1 MNLNTKN
8 LLKQLL
14 TRLSLVL
21 AAVGF
26 CWNAAAEN
34 LVTMTELSIKL
45 NETKRVAVKL
55 ENSDAISALQLD
67 VTLPEGIALVENS
80 ITRNEERLIRGV
92 HSVTMTAVPGKQ
104 RTYRIMIAP
113 MDMSNIVGNEGAV
126 VYFDV
131 TNTGLTDGSFI
142 GISELYASRFEVDS
156 EGKVQNFLVEDLN
169 SENPRIVPHVG
180 RLYMGEDAL
189 AIKTDGS
196 AKKVDVGLVNYLAVR
211 GMQGDITLPDGLSF
225 VVENGRAKFDYSDRL
240 QSNATITGNIVGQ
253 TMHFA
258 VSDLSAETIKGDSGV
273 VFSFYVKASE
283 TLAESSEIVLNEG
296 IVSDDNAADYAIL
309 DEAKIKVINS
319 YLAYFTPAND
329 SVQGL
334 RDRYDAAVEKID
346 TEAAAVKDSALVVD
360 GKAAIEKDIEAL
372 AGAVEAA
379 YNDETLAANF
389 DAILAPVVEIDEA
402 IVALVD
408 TALAY
413 QQTLSANE
421 AAYGRLQADIEALQT
436 QLDEAK
442 AQLEAECPD
451 VAAWFTDS
459 IADIQADIDSVNNEV
474 KALYDAMKLTEE
486 SAIDGT
492 QIVAAIE
499 TLVADA
505 IKAQTESTLDAYYAL
520 ANDSITGLRGR
531 YDAAVEKIAAEA
543 AAVKDSAL
551 VTEAMAAIEADMD
564 ALQKSVDEAYN
575 EATLVENFAA
585 LLAPVVDIDTAIV
598 AMVDE
603 ALAFGK
609 KVVANNEAYTR
620 LTADIAALQTKLDAA
635 EAQINKEC
643 AAVAGQYTETIAAL
657 QADVDSI
664 TAAVKAQYEAIELTA
679 ESKIDGTAIESGI
692 TAMVEAAVAGQQ
704 KVVANNEAYT
714 RLTADI
720 AALQTKLDA
729 AEAQINKECAA
740 VAGQYTETIAALQ
753 ADVDSITAAVKA
765 QYEAIELTAES
776 KIDGTAIESGIT
788 AMVEAAV
795 AGQQKVVANNE
806 AYTRLTAD
814 IAALQ
819 AKLDAA
825 EAKIMEE
832 CFNVSALFTDSIEAI
847 QAEID
852 TISANVKAQY
862 EAIELTAESKID
874 GTAIEAAITEVV
886 EAAIYAQQTMS
897 ANEAAYQR
905 LMSEIED
912 LWVQLDNA
920 QEKLATECKDVAANY
935 AETINGFYAELDS
948 ISDAVEA
955 QYEAT
960 ELTAES
966 TINGEAIE
974 AAIAEMVEDAVAAQK
989 VITDNNEAYTRLT
1002 ASIAALQ
1009 TKLDAAETQITTE
1022 CADVAANYTATI
1034 EAIQA
1039 DIDSISADVKAQYEA
1054 VELTAESAIDS
1065 TAIETAITAMVEA
1078 AVAGQQVVG
1087 VNNEAYTR
1095 LTADIA
1101 ALQAKLDAAETQITT
1116 ECADVAANYTATIE
1130 AIQVD
1135 IDSITAEVK
1144 AQYEALELTAESA
1157 IDGAAIEAA
1166 ISEMVET
1173 AVAGQ
1178 EAYEANEEAYARLTE
1193 DIAELQAKLDAA
1205 EEQIAEECPDV
1216 ADRFTETL
1224 EALQADIDSISEE
1237 VEAQYEA
1244 IELTAESAID
1254 GTEIE
1259 AAIEK
1264 AIEDAIE
1271 AQKEFSGIDSVLMD
1285 VENGKAK
1292 IYSISGQLLDAP
1304 VKGQVNIF
1312 KYTDGRVVKFYMK

>member
-1 MNLNTKN
+1 M
-8 LLKQLL
+8 
-14 TRLSLVL
+14 L
-21 AAVGF
+21 AAVCF
-26 CWNAAAEN
+26 AWNVAAEN
-34 LVTMTELSIKL
+34 KVTIDELSIKL
-45 NETKRVAVKL
+45 DETRTVAIYL
-55 ENSDAISALQLD
+55 NNSDPMSSLQVD
-67 VTLPEGIALVENS
+67 IMLPREVQYVANS
-80 ITRNEERLIRGV
+80 LTRNEDRLVRGM
-92 HSVTMTAVPGKQ
+92 HSVYMNRVDNNTN
-104 RTYRIMIAP
+104 TYRFTILASDMYNIAGDSGP
-113 MDMSNIVGNEGAV
+113 VA
-126 VYFDV
+126 YFQV
-131 TNTGLTDGSFI
+131 TNSNLTDPDFIQLYNIFGS
-142 GISELYASRFEVDS
+142 SFEVD
-156 EGKVQNFLVEDLN
+156 
-169 SENPRIVPHVG
+169 ENNQVTNIRRDIEPYSARVVPHVG
-180 RLYMGEDAL
+180 RFYFPDTLS
-189 AIKTDGS
+189 IKTDGT
-196 AKKVDVGLVNYLAVR
+196 AKKVDVGLVNYIPVR
-211 GMQGDITLPDGLSF
+211 GMEGSIVLPEGLSF
-225 VVENGRAKFDYSDRL
+225 ETNQAGGLRFDYSDRL
-240 QSNATITGNIVGQ
+240 QQNAAITGNVLADGK
-253 TMHFA
+253 TMRFV
-258 VSDLSAETIKGDSGV
+258 VSDLSSETIKGDFGV

-283 TLAESSEIVLNEG
+283 TLAESSNITLGEG
-296 IVSDDNAADYAIL
+296 VVADQDAVDFDII
-309 DEAKIKVINS
+309 DVAQGKVINS

-564 ALQKSVDEAYN
+564 ALQKSVDDAYN

-585 LLAPVVDIDTAIV
+585 LLEPVVGIDTAIV

-603 ALAFGK
+603 ALAFG
-609 KVVANNEAYTR
+609 
-620 LTADIAALQTKLDAA
+620 
-635 EAQINKEC
+635 
-643 AAVAGQYTETIAAL
+643 
-657 QADVDSI
+657 
-664 TAAVKAQYEAIELTA
+664 
-679 ESKIDGTAIESGI
+679 
-692 TAMVEAAVAGQQ
+692 Q

-729 AEAQINKECAA
+729 AEAQIAEECPN
-740 VAGQYTETIAALQ
+740 VGALFADSIEAIQ
-753 ADVDSITAAVKA
+753 ADIDTITAEVKA

-776 KIDGTAIESGIT
+776 AIDGA
-788 AMVEAAV
+788 
-795 AGQQKVVANNE
+795 
-806 AYTRLTAD
+806 
-814 IAALQ
+814 
-819 AKLDAA
+819 
-825 EAKIMEE
+825 
-832 CFNVSALFTDSIEAI
+832 
-847 QAEID
+847 
-852 TISANVKAQY
+852 
-862 EAIELTAESKID
+862 
-874 GTAIEAAITEVV
+874 AIEAAITEVV
-886 EAAIYAQQTMS
+886 EVALEAEQTMS
-897 ANEAAYQR
+897 ANEAAYQ
-905 LMSEIED
+905 
-912 LWVQLDNA
+912 
-920 QEKLATECKDVAANY
+920 
-935 AETINGFYAELDS
+935 
-948 ISDAVEA
+948 
-955 QYEAT
+955 
-960 ELTAES
+960 
-966 TINGEAIE
+966 
-974 AAIAEMVEDAVAAQK
+974 
-989 VITDNNEAYTRLT
+989 
-1002 ASIAALQ
+1002 
-1009 TKLDAAETQITTE
+1009 
-1022 CADVAANYTATI
+1022 
-1034 EAIQA
+1034 
-1039 DIDSISADVKAQYEA
+1039 
-1054 VELTAESAIDS
+1054 
-1065 TAIETAITAMVEA
+1065 
-1078 AVAGQQVVG
+1078 
-1087 VNNEAYTR
+1087 R

-1116 ECADVAANYTATIE
+1116 ECADVAANYAETIE
-1130 AIQVD
+1130 GLQAD

-1144 AQYEALELTAESA
+1144 AQYEATELTAESA

-1166 ISEMVET
+1166 ISEMVEA
-1173 AVAGQ
+1173 AVAAQKAITDNNEAYTRLTADIAALQAKLDAAETQISDECADVAANYAETIEGLQADIDSITAEVKAQYEATELTAESAIDGAAIEAAISEMVEAAVAAQ
-1178 EAYEANEEAYARLTE
+1178 EAYEANEEAYARLSE

>member
-1 MNLNTKN
+1 MTLNTKN
-8 LLKQLL
+8 LLR
-14 TRLSLVL
+14 RLVTKSSFALV
-21 AAVGF
+21 AAGF
-26 CWNAAAEN
+26 CLNAAAEN
-34 LVTMTELSIKL
+34 KVTIDDFSIKV
-45 NETKRVAVKL
+45 NETRTIAVYL
-55 ENSDAISALQLD
+55 ENSDAMSALQVD
-67 VTLPEGIALVENS
+67 ITLPVGLSCNPNTLV
-80 ITRNEERLIRGV
+80 RNEGRLDRST
-92 HSVTMTAVPGKQ
+92 HSIYMNYVGQKYNEDQTELLGQ
-104 RTYRIMIAP
+104 TYRLFIAP
-113 MDMSNIVGNEGAV
+113 SASYNIMGNSGAV

-131 TNTGLTDGSFI
+131 SANANLIETRNILLTQVVGSSSQKDPQTGFTMKYEMDD
-142 GISELYASRFEVDS
+142 YTATVWP
-156 EGKVQNFLVEDLN
+156 N
-169 SENPRIVPHVG
+169 VG
-180 RLYMGEDAL
+180 RLYFATDTIAV
-189 AIKTDGS
+189 KTDNT
-196 AKKVDVGLVNYLAVR
+196 AKKVDVGLVNYLNVR
-211 GMQGDITLPDGLSF
+211 GMQGTITLPEGLTF
-225 VVENGRAKFDYSDRL
+225 YTNANGVPQFEYGDRL
-240 QSNATITGNIVGQ
+240 QQNASISSNISADGK
-253 TMHFA
+253 TMRWA
-258 VSDLSAETIKGDSGV
+258 LSDMSQQVISIDSAY
-273 VFSFYVKASE
+273 VFSFFVKGAE
-283 TLAESSEIVLNEG
+283 TLAESSDMVLDE
-296 IVSDDNAADYAIL
+296 VVLSDNAGNGFEVEFDATT
-309 DEAKIKVINS
+309 KVINS

-334 RDRYDAAVEKID
+334 RDRYAAAVEKID

-372 AGAVEAA
+372 AGAVETA

-413 QQTLSANE
+413 QQTLSAND

-436 QLDEAK
+436 QLEEAQ

-459 IADIQADIDSVNNEV
+459 IADIQADIDSVSNEV

-486 SAIDGT
+486 STIDGT

-505 IKAQTESTLDAYYAL
+505 IKAQTESTLNAYYAT
-520 ANDSITGLRGR
+520 ANDSIIGLRGR

-543 AAVKDSAL
+543 AAVKDSAI
-551 VTEAMAAIEADMD
+551 VTEAMAAIVADMD

-585 LLAPVVDIDTAIV
+585 LLEPVVGIDTAIV

-635 EAQINKEC
+635 EAQIAEEC
-643 AAVAGQYTETIAAL
+643 PNVGAL
-657 QADVDSI
+657 FADSIEAIQADIDTI
-664 TAAVKAQYEAIELTA
+664 TAEVKAQYEAIELTA
-679 ESKIDGTAIESGI
+679 ESAIDGA
-692 TAMVEAAVAGQQ
+692 
-704 KVVANNEAYT
+704 
-714 RLTADI
+714 
-720 AALQTKLDA
+720 
-729 AEAQINKECAA
+729 
-740 VAGQYTETIAALQ
+740 
-753 ADVDSITAAVKA
+753 
-765 QYEAIELTAES
+765 
-776 KIDGTAIESGIT
+776 
-788 AMVEAAV
+788 
-795 AGQQKVVANNE
+795 
-806 AYTRLTAD
+806 
-814 IAALQ
+814 
-819 AKLDAA
+819 
-825 EAKIMEE
+825 
-832 CFNVSALFTDSIEAI
+832 
-847 QAEID
+847 
-852 TISANVKAQY
+852 
-862 EAIELTAESKID
+862 
-874 GTAIEAAITEVV
+874 AIEAAITEVV
-886 EAAIYAQQTMS
+886 EVALEAEQTMS
-897 ANEAAYQR
+897 ANEAAYQ
-905 LMSEIED
+905 
-912 LWVQLDNA
+912 
-920 QEKLATECKDVAANY
+920 
-935 AETINGFYAELDS
+935 
-948 ISDAVEA
+948 
-955 QYEAT
+955 
-960 ELTAES
+960 
-966 TINGEAIE
+966 
-974 AAIAEMVEDAVAAQK
+974 
-989 VITDNNEAYTRLT
+989 
-1002 ASIAALQ
+1002 
-1009 TKLDAAETQITTE
+1009 
-1022 CADVAANYTATI
+1022 
-1034 EAIQA
+1034 
-1039 DIDSISADVKAQYEA
+1039 
-1054 VELTAESAIDS
+1054 
-1065 TAIETAITAMVEA
+1065 
-1078 AVAGQQVVG
+1078 
-1087 VNNEAYTR
+1087 R

-1116 ECADVAANYTATIE
+1116 ECADVADNYAETIE
-1130 AIQVD
+1130 GLQAD

-1144 AQYEALELTAESA
+1144 AQYEATELTAESV

-1166 ISEMVET
+1166 ISEMVEA
-1173 AVAGQ
+1173 AVAAQ

>member
-1 MNLNTKN
+1 MTLNTKS
-8 LLKQLL
+8 LLKPLVA
-14 TRLSLVL
+14 RLSLIVV
-21 AAVGF
+21 AACF
-26 CWNAAAEN
+26 CLNAMAQN
-34 LVTMTELSIKL
+34 WVTMDNFSIKLGETKAVAVYLNNSDPVGSLQMDIEIPDGVTVDPASVTRNENRVGMSTHSILMDKVSGTSNTYRLVIVPSRPANEIKGDSGPVVYFNVTNNNLTEREYIYLFNIVASNNEKDPDTGLSTKLDITGPEDDILVVPYVGHFYFDAETLSIKTDGS
-45 NETKRVAVKL
+45 TKTVNVGLRNHIAVRGFQG
-55 ENSDAISALQLD
+55 S
-67 VTLPEGIALVENS
+67 VTLPEGMSFVLDGDGYPTVSPNY
-80 ITRNEERLIRGV
+80 ERLQLQAAI
-92 HSVTMTAVPGKQ
+92 TT
-104 RTYRIMIAP
+104 TL
-113 MDMSNIVGNEGAV
+113 SNN
-126 VYFDV
+126 
-131 TNTGLTDGSFI
+131 
-142 GISELYASRFEVDS
+142 
-156 EGKVQNFLVEDLN
+156 
-169 SENPRIVPHVG
+169 
-180 RLYMGEDAL
+180 
-189 AIKTDGS
+189 
-196 AKKVDVGLVNYLAVR
+196 
-211 GMQGDITLPDGLSF
+211 
-225 VVENGRAKFDYSDRL
+225 
-240 QSNATITGNIVGQ
+240 GQ
-253 TMHFA
+253 TMNFVA
-258 VSDLSAETIKGDSGV
+258 SSLTQETIKGDSGV
-273 VFSFYVKASE
+273 VFSFPVMAAE
-283 TLAESSEIVLNEG
+283 GLAESSNISLNKAVVSSDQDDQ
-296 IVSDDNAADYAIL
+296 IVSFDVVE
-309 DEAKIKVINS
+309 EAGMKVINS

-334 RDRYDAAVEKID
+334 RDRYAAAVEKID

-372 AGAVEAA
+372 AGAVETA

-413 QQTLSANE
+413 QQTLSAND

-436 QLDEAK
+436 QLEEAQ

-459 IADIQADIDSVNNEV
+459 IADIQADIDSVSNEV

-505 IKAQTESTLDAYYAL
+505 IKAQTESTLNAYYAT

-543 AAVKDSAL
+543 AAVKDSAI
-551 VTEAMAAIEADMD
+551 VTEAMAAIVADMD

-635 EAQINKEC
+635 ETQISDEC
-643 AAVAGQYTETIAAL
+643 A
-657 QADVDSI
+657 
-664 TAAVKAQYEAIELTA
+664 
-679 ESKIDGTAIESGI
+679 
-692 TAMVEAAVAGQQ
+692 
-704 KVVANNEAYT
+704 
-714 RLTADI
+714 
-720 AALQTKLDA
+720 
-729 AEAQINKECAA
+729 
-740 VAGQYTETIAALQ
+740 
-753 ADVDSITAAVKA
+753 
-765 QYEAIELTAES
+765 
-776 KIDGTAIESGIT
+776 
-788 AMVEAAV
+788 
-795 AGQQKVVANNE
+795 
-806 AYTRLTAD
+806 
-814 IAALQ
+814 
-819 AKLDAA
+819 
-825 EAKIMEE
+825 
-832 CFNVSALFTDSIEAI
+832 
-847 QAEID
+847 
-852 TISANVKAQY
+852 
-862 EAIELTAESKID
+862 
-874 GTAIEAAITEVV
+874 
-886 EAAIYAQQTMS
+886 
-897 ANEAAYQR
+897 
-905 LMSEIED
+905 
-912 LWVQLDNA
+912 
-920 QEKLATECKDVAANY
+920 DVADNY
-935 AETINGFYAELDS
+935 AETIEG
-948 ISDAVEA
+948 
-955 QYEAT
+955 
-960 ELTAES
+960 
-966 TINGEAIE
+966 
-974 AAIAEMVEDAVAAQK
+974 
-989 VITDNNEAYTRLT
+989 
-1002 ASIAALQ
+1002 
-1009 TKLDAAETQITTE
+1009 
-1022 CADVAANYTATI
+1022 
-1034 EAIQA
+1034 
-1039 DIDSISADVKAQYEA
+1039 
-1054 VELTAESAIDS
+1054 
-1065 TAIETAITAMVEA
+1065 
-1078 AVAGQQVVG
+1078 
-1087 VNNEAYTR
+1087 
-1095 LTADIA
+1095 
-1101 ALQAKLDAAETQITT
+1101 LQA
-1116 ECADVAANYTATIE
+1116 
-1130 AIQVD
+1130 D

-1173 AVAGQ
+1173 AVAAQ

>member
-1 MNLNTKN
+1 MTLNTKS
-8 LLKQLL
+8 LLKPLVA
-14 TRLSLVL
+14 RLSLMVV
-21 AAVGF
+21 AACF
-26 CWNAAAEN
+26 CLNAMAQN
-34 LVTMTELSIKL
+34 WVTMDNFSIKLGETKAVAVYLNNSDPVGSLQMDIEIPDGVTVDPASVTRNENRVGMSTHSILMNKVSGTSSNTYRLVIVPSRPANEIKGDSGPVVYFNVTNSNLTEREYIYLFNIVASNNEKDPDTGLSTKLDITGPEDDILVVPYVGHFYFDAETLSIKTDGS
-45 NETKRVAVKL
+45 TKTVNVGLRNHIAVRGFQG
-55 ENSDAISALQLD
+55 S
-67 VTLPEGIALVENS
+67 VTLPEGMSFVLDGDGYPTVSPNY
-80 ITRNEERLIRGV
+80 ERLQLQAAI
-92 HSVTMTAVPGKQ
+92 TT
-104 RTYRIMIAP
+104 TL
-113 MDMSNIVGNEGAV
+113 SNN
-126 VYFDV
+126 
-131 TNTGLTDGSFI
+131 
-142 GISELYASRFEVDS
+142 
-156 EGKVQNFLVEDLN
+156 
-169 SENPRIVPHVG
+169 
-180 RLYMGEDAL
+180 
-189 AIKTDGS
+189 
-196 AKKVDVGLVNYLAVR
+196 
-211 GMQGDITLPDGLSF
+211 
-225 VVENGRAKFDYSDRL
+225 
-240 QSNATITGNIVGQ
+240 GQ
-253 TMHFA
+253 TMNFVA
-258 VSDLSAETIKGDSGV
+258 SSLTQETIKGDSGV
-273 VFSFYVKASE
+273 VFSFPVMAAE
-283 TLAESSEIVLNEG
+283 GLAESSNISLNKAV
-296 IVSDDNAADYAIL
+296 VSNDQSVSFDVVE
-309 DEAKIKVINS
+309 EAGMKVINS

-334 RDRYDAAVEKID
+334 RDRYAAAVEKID

-372 AGAVEAA
+372 AGAVETA

-413 QQTLSANE
+413 QQTLSAND

-436 QLDEAK
+436 QLEEAQ

-459 IADIQADIDSVNNEV
+459 IADIQADIDSVSNEV

-505 IKAQTESTLDAYYAL
+505 IKAQTESTLNAYYAT

-543 AAVKDSAL
+543 AAVKDSAI
-551 VTEAMAAIEADMD
+551 VTEAMAAIVADMD

-603 ALAFGK
+603 ALAYGK

-620 LTADIAALQTKLDAA
+620 LTADIAALQA
-635 EAQINKEC
+635 
-643 AAVAGQYTETIAAL
+643 
-657 QADVDSI
+657 
-664 TAAVKAQYEAIELTA
+664 
-679 ESKIDGTAIESGI
+679 
-692 TAMVEAAVAGQQ
+692 
-704 KVVANNEAYT
+704 
-714 RLTADI
+714 
-720 AALQTKLDA
+720 KLDA

-825 EAKIMEE
+825 ETQISDE
-832 CFNVSALFTDSIEAI
+832 CA
-847 QAEID
+847 
-852 TISANVKAQY
+852 
-862 EAIELTAESKID
+862 
-874 GTAIEAAITEVV
+874 
-886 EAAIYAQQTMS
+886 
-897 ANEAAYQR
+897 
-905 LMSEIED
+905 
-912 LWVQLDNA
+912 
-920 QEKLATECKDVAANY
+920 DVAGNY
-935 AETINGFYAELDS
+935 AETIEG
-948 ISDAVEA
+948 
-955 QYEAT
+955 
-960 ELTAES
+960 
-966 TINGEAIE
+966 
-974 AAIAEMVEDAVAAQK
+974 
-989 VITDNNEAYTRLT
+989 
-1002 ASIAALQ
+1002 
-1009 TKLDAAETQITTE
+1009 
-1022 CADVAANYTATI
+1022 
-1034 EAIQA
+1034 
-1039 DIDSISADVKAQYEA
+1039 
-1054 VELTAESAIDS
+1054 
-1065 TAIETAITAMVEA
+1065 
-1078 AVAGQQVVG
+1078 
-1087 VNNEAYTR
+1087 
-1095 LTADIA
+1095 
-1101 ALQAKLDAAETQITT
+1101 LQA
-1116 ECADVAANYTATIE
+1116 
-1130 AIQVD
+1130 D

-1193 DIAELQAKLDAA
+1193 DIADLQAKLDAA

>member
-1 MNLNTKN
+1 MVVAACFCLNAMAQN
-8 LLKQLL
+8 
-14 TRLSLVL
+14 
-21 AAVGF
+21 
-26 CWNAAAEN
+26 W
-34 LVTMTELSIKL
+34 VTMDNFSIKLGETKAVAVYLNNSDPVGSLQMDIEIPDGVTVDPASVTRNENRVGMSTHSILMNKVSGTSNTYRLVIVPSRPANEIKGDSGPVVYFNVTNSNLTKREYIYLFNIVASNNEKDSDTGLSTKLDITGPEDDILVVPYVGHFYFDAESLSIKTDGS
-45 NETKRVAVKL
+45 TKTVNVGLRNHIAVRGFQG
-55 ENSDAISALQLD
+55 S
-67 VTLPEGIALVENS
+67 VTLPEGMSFVLDGDGYPKVSPNY
-80 ITRNEERLIRGV
+80 ERLQLQAAI
-92 HSVTMTAVPGKQ
+92 TT
-104 RTYRIMIAP
+104 TL
-113 MDMSNIVGNEGAV
+113 SNN
-126 VYFDV
+126 
-131 TNTGLTDGSFI
+131 
-142 GISELYASRFEVDS
+142 
-156 EGKVQNFLVEDLN
+156 
-169 SENPRIVPHVG
+169 
-180 RLYMGEDAL
+180 
-189 AIKTDGS
+189 
-196 AKKVDVGLVNYLAVR
+196 
-211 GMQGDITLPDGLSF
+211 
-225 VVENGRAKFDYSDRL
+225 
-240 QSNATITGNIVGQ
+240 GQ
-253 TMHFA
+253 TMNFVA
-258 VSDLSAETIKGDSGV
+258 SSLTQETIKGDSGV
-273 VFSFYVKASE
+273 VFSFPVMAAE
-283 TLAESSEIVLNEG
+283 GLAESSNISLNKAV
-296 IVSDDNAADYAIL
+296 VSDDSEQCVSFDVVE
-309 DEAKIKVINS
+309 EAGMKVINS

-334 RDRYDAAVEKID
+334 RDRYAAAVEKID

-564 ALQKSVDEAYN
+564 ALQKSVDDAYN

-635 EAQINKEC
+635 ETQISDEC
-643 AAVAGQYTETIAAL
+643 A
-657 QADVDSI
+657 
-664 TAAVKAQYEAIELTA
+664 
-679 ESKIDGTAIESGI
+679 
-692 TAMVEAAVAGQQ
+692 
-704 KVVANNEAYT
+704 
-714 RLTADI
+714 
-720 AALQTKLDA
+720 
-729 AEAQINKECAA
+729 
-740 VAGQYTETIAALQ
+740 
-753 ADVDSITAAVKA
+753 
-765 QYEAIELTAES
+765 
-776 KIDGTAIESGIT
+776 
-788 AMVEAAV
+788 
-795 AGQQKVVANNE
+795 
-806 AYTRLTAD
+806 
-814 IAALQ
+814 
-819 AKLDAA
+819 
-825 EAKIMEE
+825 
-832 CFNVSALFTDSIEAI
+832 
-847 QAEID
+847 
-852 TISANVKAQY
+852 
-862 EAIELTAESKID
+862 
-874 GTAIEAAITEVV
+874 
-886 EAAIYAQQTMS
+886 
-897 ANEAAYQR
+897 
-905 LMSEIED
+905 
-912 LWVQLDNA
+912 
-920 QEKLATECKDVAANY
+920 DVADNY
-935 AETINGFYAELDS
+935 AETIEGL
-948 ISDAVEA
+948 
-955 QYEAT
+955 
-960 ELTAES
+960 
-966 TINGEAIE
+966 
-974 AAIAEMVEDAVAAQK
+974 
-989 VITDNNEAYTRLT
+989 
-1002 ASIAALQ
+1002 
-1009 TKLDAAETQITTE
+1009 
-1022 CADVAANYTATI
+1022 
-1034 EAIQA
+1034 QA
-1039 DIDSISADVKAQYEA
+1039 DIDSITV
-1054 VELTAESAIDS
+1054 
-1065 TAIETAITAMVEA
+1065 
-1078 AVAGQQVVG
+1078 
-1087 VNNEAYTR
+1087 
-1095 LTADIA
+1095 
-1101 ALQAKLDAAETQITT
+1101 
-1116 ECADVAANYTATIE
+1116 
-1130 AIQVD
+1130 
-1135 IDSITAEVK
+1135 EVK

-1173 AVAGQ
+1173 AVAAQ

-1237 VEAQYEA
+1237 VEALYEA

>member
-1 MNLNTKN
+1 
-8 LLKQLL
+8 
-14 TRLSLVL
+14 
-21 AAVGF
+21 
-26 CWNAAAEN
+26 
-34 LVTMTELSIKL
+34 
-45 NETKRVAVKL
+45 
-55 ENSDAISALQLD
+55 
-67 VTLPEGIALVENS
+67 
-80 ITRNEERLIRGV
+80 
-92 HSVTMTAVPGKQ
+92 
-104 RTYRIMIAP
+104 MIAP

-131 TNTGLTDGSFI
+131 TNTGLTDGSSI
-142 GISELYASRFEVDS
+142 WISELYASRFEVDS

-296 IVSDDNAADYAIL
+296 IVSDDKAADYAIL

-334 RDRYDAAVEKID
+334 RDRYAAAVEKID

-372 AGAVEAA
+372 AGAVETA

-413 QQTLSANE
+413 QQTLSAND

-436 QLDEAK
+436 QLEEAQ

-459 IADIQADIDSVNNEV
+459 IADIQADIDSVSNEV

-505 IKAQTESTLDAYYAL
+505 IKAQTESTLNAYYAT
-520 ANDSITGLRGR
+520 ANDSIIGLRGR

-543 AAVKDSAL
+543 AAVKDSAI
-551 VTEAMAAIEADMD
+551 VTEAMAAIVADMD

-692 TAMVEAAVAGQQ
+692 TAMVEAAVAAQQ

-720 AALQTKLDA
+720 AALQTKLDVA
-729 AEAQINKECAA
+729 GERIETECAA

-753 ADVDSITAAVKA
+753 ADIDSITAEVKA

-776 KIDGTAIESGIT
+776 KIDGTAIEAAIT
-788 AMVEAAV
+788 AMVNAAV
-795 AGQQKVVANNE
+795 AGQQAVVANNE

-825 EAKIMEE
+825 ETQISDE
-832 CFNVSALFTDSIEAI
+832 CA
-847 QAEID
+847 
-852 TISANVKAQY
+852 
-862 EAIELTAESKID
+862 
-874 GTAIEAAITEVV
+874 
-886 EAAIYAQQTMS
+886 
-897 ANEAAYQR
+897 
-905 LMSEIED
+905 
-912 LWVQLDNA
+912 
-920 QEKLATECKDVAANY
+920 DVAANY
-935 AETINGFYAELDS
+935 AETIEG
-948 ISDAVEA
+948 
-955 QYEAT
+955 
-960 ELTAES
+960 
-966 TINGEAIE
+966 
-974 AAIAEMVEDAVAAQK
+974 
-989 VITDNNEAYTRLT
+989 
-1002 ASIAALQ
+1002 
-1009 TKLDAAETQITTE
+1009 
-1022 CADVAANYTATI
+1022 
-1034 EAIQA
+1034 
-1039 DIDSISADVKAQYEA
+1039 
-1054 VELTAESAIDS
+1054 
-1065 TAIETAITAMVEA
+1065 
-1078 AVAGQQVVG
+1078 
-1087 VNNEAYTR
+1087 
-1095 LTADIA
+1095 
-1101 ALQAKLDAAETQITT
+1101 LQA
-1116 ECADVAANYTATIE
+1116 
-1130 AIQVD
+1130 D

-1254 GTEIE
+1254 GAEIE

>member
-1 MNLNTKN
+1 MVVAACFCLNAMAQN
-8 LLKQLL
+8 
-14 TRLSLVL
+14 
-21 AAVGF
+21 
-26 CWNAAAEN
+26 W
-34 LVTMTELSIKL
+34 VTMDNFSIKLGETKAVAVYLNNSDPVGSLQMDIVIPAGLSVDPTSVTRNGDRLGMSTHSIIMKEVGTTKVNTTFRLVIVPSRPANEIKGDSGPVVYFNVTNSDLKARKYIYLNNIVASNNEKDPNTGLSTKLDITGPQDDIMVVPYVGHFYFDAESLSIKTDGS
-45 NETKRVAVKL
+45 TKTVNVGLRNHIAVRGFQG
-55 ENSDAISALQLD
+55 S
-67 VTLPEGIALVENS
+67 VTLPEGMSFVLDGDGYPTVSPNY
-80 ITRNEERLIRGV
+80 ERLQLQAAI
-92 HSVTMTAVPGKQ
+92 TT
-104 RTYRIMIAP
+104 TL
-113 MDMSNIVGNEGAV
+113 SNN
-126 VYFDV
+126 
-131 TNTGLTDGSFI
+131 
-142 GISELYASRFEVDS
+142 
-156 EGKVQNFLVEDLN
+156 
-169 SENPRIVPHVG
+169 
-180 RLYMGEDAL
+180 
-189 AIKTDGS
+189 
-196 AKKVDVGLVNYLAVR
+196 
-211 GMQGDITLPDGLSF
+211 
-225 VVENGRAKFDYSDRL
+225 
-240 QSNATITGNIVGQ
+240 GQ
-253 TMHFA
+253 TMNFVA
-258 VSDLSAETIKGDSGV
+258 SSLTQETIKGDSGV
-273 VFSFYVKASE
+273 VFSFPVMAAE
-283 TLAESSEIVLNEG
+283 GLAESSNISLNKAV
-296 IVSDDNAADYAIL
+296 VSDEQSVSFDVVE
-309 DEAKIKVINS
+309 EAGMKVINS

-334 RDRYDAAVEKID
+334 RDRYAAAVEKID

-372 AGAVEAA
+372 AGAVETA

-413 QQTLSANE
+413 QQTLSAND

-436 QLDEAK
+436 QLEEAQ

-459 IADIQADIDSVNNEV
+459 IADIQADIDSVSNEV

-505 IKAQTESTLDAYYAL
+505 IKAQTESTLNAYYAT

-543 AAVKDSAL
+543 AAVKDSAI
-551 VTEAMAAIEADMD
+551 VTEAMAAIVADMD

-620 LTADIAALQTKLDAA
+620 LTA
-635 EAQINKEC
+635 
-643 AAVAGQYTETIAAL
+643 
-657 QADVDSI
+657 S
-664 TAAVKAQYEAIELTA
+664 
-679 ESKIDGTAIESGI
+679 
-692 TAMVEAAVAGQQ
+692 
-704 KVVANNEAYT
+704 
-714 RLTADI
+714 
-720 AALQTKLDA
+720 
-729 AEAQINKECAA
+729 
-740 VAGQYTETIAALQ
+740 
-753 ADVDSITAAVKA
+753 
-765 QYEAIELTAES
+765 
-776 KIDGTAIESGIT
+776 
-788 AMVEAAV
+788 
-795 AGQQKVVANNE
+795 
-806 AYTRLTAD
+806 
-814 IAALQ
+814 
-819 AKLDAA
+819 
-825 EAKIMEE
+825 
-832 CFNVSALFTDSIEAI
+832 
-847 QAEID
+847 
-852 TISANVKAQY
+852 
-862 EAIELTAESKID
+862 
-874 GTAIEAAITEVV
+874 
-886 EAAIYAQQTMS
+886 
-897 ANEAAYQR
+897 
-905 LMSEIED
+905 
-912 LWVQLDNA
+912 
-920 QEKLATECKDVAANY
+920 
-935 AETINGFYAELDS
+935 
-948 ISDAVEA
+948 
-955 QYEAT
+955 
-960 ELTAES
+960 
-966 TINGEAIE
+966 
-974 AAIAEMVEDAVAAQK
+974 
-989 VITDNNEAYTRLT
+989 
-1002 ASIAALQ
+1002 
-1009 TKLDAAETQITTE
+1009 
-1022 CADVAANYTATI
+1022 
-1034 EAIQA
+1034 
-1039 DIDSISADVKAQYEA
+1039 
-1054 VELTAESAIDS
+1054 
-1065 TAIETAITAMVEA
+1065 
-1078 AVAGQQVVG
+1078 
-1087 VNNEAYTR
+1087 
-1095 LTADIA
+1095 IA
-1101 ALQAKLDAAETQITT
+1101 ALQAKLDAAETQISD
-1116 ECADVAANYTATIE
+1116 ECADVADNYAETIE
-1130 AIQVD
+1130 GLQAD

-1173 AVAGQ
+1173 AVAAQ

>member
-1 MNLNTKN
+1 MVVAACFCLNAMAQNWVTMDNFSIKLGETKAVAVYLNNSDPVGSLQMDIEIPDGVTVDPASVTRNENRVGMSTHSILMNKVSGTSNTYRLVIVPSRPANEIKGDSGPVVYFNVTNKN
-8 LLKQLL
+8 LTK
-14 TRLSLVL
+14 REYIYLSNIVASNNEKDPDTGLSTKLDITGPEDDILVVPY
-21 AAVGF
+21 VGHF
-26 CWNAAAEN
+26 YFDAES
-34 LVTMTELSIKL
+34 LSIKTDGS
-45 NETKRVAVKL
+45 TKTVNVGLRNHIAVRGFQG
-55 ENSDAISALQLD
+55 S
-67 VTLPEGIALVENS
+67 VTLPEGMSFVLDGDGYPTVSPNY
-80 ITRNEERLIRGV
+80 ERLQLQAAIN
-92 HSVTMTAVPGKQ
+92 TTL
-104 RTYRIMIAP
+104 
-113 MDMSNIVGNEGAV
+113 SNN
-126 VYFDV
+126 
-131 TNTGLTDGSFI
+131 
-142 GISELYASRFEVDS
+142 
-156 EGKVQNFLVEDLN
+156 
-169 SENPRIVPHVG
+169 
-180 RLYMGEDAL
+180 
-189 AIKTDGS
+189 
-196 AKKVDVGLVNYLAVR
+196 
-211 GMQGDITLPDGLSF
+211 
-225 VVENGRAKFDYSDRL
+225 
-240 QSNATITGNIVGQ
+240 GQ
-253 TMHFA
+253 TMNFVA
-258 VSDLSAETIKGDSGV
+258 SSLTQETIKGDSGV
-273 VFSFYVKASE
+273 VFSFPVMAAE
-283 TLAESSEIVLNEG
+283 GLAESSNISLNKAV
-296 IVSDDNAADYAIL
+296 VSDEQSVSFDVVE
-309 DEAKIKVINS
+309 EAGMKVINS

-334 RDRYDAAVEKID
+334 RDRYAAAVEKID

-459 IADIQADIDSVNNEV
+459 IADIQADIDSVSNEV

-486 SAIDGT
+486 STIDGT

-505 IKAQTESTLDAYYAL
+505 IKAQTESTLNAYYAT
-520 ANDSITGLRGR
+520 ANDSIIGLRGR

-543 AAVKDSAL
+543 AAVKDSAI
-551 VTEAMAAIEADMD
+551 VTEAMAAIVADMD
-564 ALQKSVDEAYN
+564 ALQKSVDDAYN

-585 LLAPVVDIDTAIV
+585 LLEPVVGIDTAIV

-603 ALAFGK
+603 ALAFG
-609 KVVANNEAYTR
+609 
-620 LTADIAALQTKLDAA
+620 
-635 EAQINKEC
+635 
-643 AAVAGQYTETIAAL
+643 
-657 QADVDSI
+657 
-664 TAAVKAQYEAIELTA
+664 
-679 ESKIDGTAIESGI
+679 
-692 TAMVEAAVAGQQ
+692 
-704 KVVANNEAYT
+704 
-714 RLTADI
+714 
-720 AALQTKLDA
+720 
-729 AEAQINKECAA
+729 
-740 VAGQYTETIAALQ
+740 
-753 ADVDSITAAVKA
+753 
-765 QYEAIELTAES
+765 
-776 KIDGTAIESGIT
+776 
-788 AMVEAAV
+788 
-795 AGQQKVVANNE
+795 QKVVANNE

-825 EAKIMEE
+825 EAQIAEE
-832 CFNVSALFTDSIEAI
+832 CPNVGALFADSIEAI
-847 QAEID
+847 QADID
-852 TISANVKAQY
+852 TITAEVKAQY
-862 EAIELTAESKID
+862 EAIELTAESAID
-874 GTAIEAAITEVV
+874 GAAIEAAITEVV
-886 EAAIYAQQTMS
+886 EVALEAEQTMS
-897 ANEAAYQR
+897 ANEAAYQ
-905 LMSEIED
+905 
-912 LWVQLDNA
+912 
-920 QEKLATECKDVAANY
+920 
-935 AETINGFYAELDS
+935 
-948 ISDAVEA
+948 
-955 QYEAT
+955 
-960 ELTAES
+960 
-966 TINGEAIE
+966 
-974 AAIAEMVEDAVAAQK
+974 
-989 VITDNNEAYTRLT
+989 
-1002 ASIAALQ
+1002 
-1009 TKLDAAETQITTE
+1009 
-1022 CADVAANYTATI
+1022 
-1034 EAIQA
+1034 
-1039 DIDSISADVKAQYEA
+1039 
-1054 VELTAESAIDS
+1054 
-1065 TAIETAITAMVEA
+1065 
-1078 AVAGQQVVG
+1078 
-1087 VNNEAYTR
+1087 R

-1116 ECADVAANYTATIE
+1116 ECADVAANYAETIE
-1130 AIQVD
+1130 GLQAD

-1144 AQYEALELTAESA
+1144 AQYEATELTAESA

-1166 ISEMVET
+1166 ISEMVEA
-1173 AVAGQ
+1173 AVAAQKAITDNNEAYTRLTADIAALQAKLDAAETQISDECADVAANYAETIEGLQADIDSITAEVKAQYEATELTAESAIDGAAIEAAISEMVEAAVAAQ
-1178 EAYEANEEAYARLTE
+1178 EAYEANEEAYARLSE

-1224 EALQADIDSISEE
+1224 EGLQADIDSISEE

>member
-720 AALQTKLDA
+720 AALQ
-729 AEAQINKECAA
+729 
-740 VAGQYTETIAALQ
+740 
-753 ADVDSITAAVKA
+753 
-765 QYEAIELTAES
+765 
-776 KIDGTAIESGIT
+776 
-788 AMVEAAV
+788 
-795 AGQQKVVANNE
+795 
-806 AYTRLTAD
+806 
-814 IAALQ
+814 